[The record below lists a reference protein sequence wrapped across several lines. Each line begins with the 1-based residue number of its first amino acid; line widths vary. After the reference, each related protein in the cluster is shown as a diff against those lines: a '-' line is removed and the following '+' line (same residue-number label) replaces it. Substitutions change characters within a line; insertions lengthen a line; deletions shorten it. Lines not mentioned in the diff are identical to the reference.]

1 MIPSKYVPKQL
12 EFFVFSIQ
20 QRFLSRLRC
29 SFWHGPLQFD
39 SFAFCRSVDECWGSF
54 ENATNA
60 FHLERTQL
68 VHLILGQLYGF
79 KSAHEL
85 GYDD

>member
-12 EFFVFSIQ
+12 EFLFFPNKRDFCHVYVVAFGMAPYNVF
-20 QRFLSRLRC
+20 RLR
-29 SFWHGPLQFD
+29 
-39 SFAFCRSVDECWGSF
+39 SVGECWGSF

-60 FHLERTQL
+60 FHLERIQF

-79 KSAHEL
+79 KSVHEL
-85 GYDD
+85 GYED

>member
-1 MIPSKYVPKQL
+1 MCPNSLSFLFFPYNRDFCHVYVVAFGTVPYNL
-12 EFFVFSIQ
+12 I
-20 QRFLSRLRC
+20 RL
-29 SFWHGPLQFD
+29 
-39 SFAFCRSVDECWGSF
+39 RSVDECWGSF